1 MWLLAYV
8 SIIDTKLGRK
18 SNMSGSSLE
27 SIIPLL
33 RSRSFIKNCIE
44 ILQLDS
50 TQRAISW
57 PKIMLLIKKISLK
70 CFRVFPFH
78 PLSLFKISYRLKGSV
93 IRTVTSDLRGI
104 SEKIFLNNS
113 GCIYIWSGFPFIS
126 SILST
131 KIMKIFNITW
141 REGEMLYWKKS
152 KWNQIVTG
160 KTSLERK
167 DCWLEHCLAQNSE
180 HWQSFPE

>member
-78 PLSLFKISYRLKGSV
+78 PLSLFKISFGLKGSV
-93 IRTVTSDLRGI
+93 IRTVTSDLKGI
-104 SEKIFLNNS
+104 SEKIFLNNN
-113 GCIYIWSGFPFIS
+113 GCIYIYGLDFLLFPASLVPKLWRSLTSPGGKVKCFI
-126 SILST
+126 
-131 KIMKIFNITW
+131 
-141 REGEMLYWKKS
+141 KK
-152 KWNQIVTG
+152 K
-160 KTSLERK
+160 
-167 DCWLEHCLAQNSE
+167 
-180 HWQSFPE
+180 